1 MKTSLK
7 VAAAGSILMACS
19 AGWAQPEAQKTAIGN
34 LDMKQIA
41 VVEIDPS
48 HVRVAVNLTV
58 VPAQTATLVN
68 MRLCAMR
75 LNGQPVF
82 AAQLNQEIPLK
93 KGVLTALPPLYVT
106 VFFRD
111 LSTVEPLSRMIEKQS
126 VRVEA
131 DLVADLK
138 LNFVERLALGAQHPK
153 VEVALSQEVPAEV
166 GGSPLQRS
174 LAQSIL
180 AVIDSGLKAGAM
192 AANIVPGIKPVWIRG
207 LETGAGANVLMVESS
222 YTVTQGGKSYPVTQN
237 QLGFRVATGEMV
249 TTAEAAAPW
258 KYDAEFME
266 AVHAGDAKVDRTSQ
280 RITLSPMGQNASS
293 LSLSA
298 REISRALR
306 GTAEKDSVI
315 AAGGHAQAQ
324 VLERA
329 SPDAMMVLTP
339 APGASS
345 PGLAMAPAA
354 VAAQDS
360 WDHVA
365 VFRLKVDPATKQP
378 SVEVLALGA
387 RREGKAIRLTEPV
400 DASVFGSPIVTPDGV
415 IGLVEDEQV
424 GAFLPTPVSAPA
436 KAVAH

>member
-1 MKTSLK
+1 MMTSLR
-7 VAAAGSILMACS
+7 VALAGSILMACS
-19 AGWAQPEAQKTAIGN
+19 AGWAQPDGQKTAIGN

-58 VPAQTATLVN
+58 VPAQTATLMN

-82 AAQLNQEIPLK
+82 AAPLSQEIPLK

-153 VEVALSQEVPAEV
+153 VEVALSQDVPAEV

-174 LAQSIL
+174 LAMSIL
-180 AVIDSGLKAGAM
+180 SVIDSGLKAGAM

-207 LETGAGANVLMVESS
+207 LETGAAANVLMVESS

-237 QLGFRVATGEMV
+237 QLGFRVASGEIV

-258 KYDAEFME
+258 KYDAEFMA
-266 AVHAGDAKVDRTSQ
+266 AVHAGDAKVDKTSQ
-280 RITLSPMGQNASS
+280 RITLSPMEQNASS
-293 LSLSA
+293 LSFGA
-298 REISRALR
+298 REISKALR

-339 APGASS
+339 GVSS
-345 PGLAMAPAA
+345 PGLPLAPPAI
-354 VAAQDS
+354 AAQDN

-387 RREGKAIRLTEPV
+387 RRDGKAIRLTEPV

-415 IGLVEDEQV
+415 IGIVEDEQV
-424 GAFLPTPVSAPA
+424 GAFLPAQISAPA
-436 KAVAH
+436 KSMAH